1 MKYRHF
7 LAAMGLIGTQRV
19 TVRLDWSRLS
29 HPGERDLD
37 LSLGE
42 GGGRGAWLAGTGYM
56 AVMVFLMPAVNAAA
70 TCIHE
75 EVADGAKFQ
84 SQLLRDGHL
93 HFPWG
98 PLVLLENG
106 DECAPL
112 QVGEDQALLLGCHIA
127 FLVLLLFL
135 TFASCGDQEDEQERS
150 GKREVDKENGEE
162 KN

>member
-1 MKYRHF
+1 
-7 LAAMGLIGTQRV
+7 MGLIGTPRV
-19 TVRLDWSRLS
+19 TVRLDWSSLS

-70 TCIHE
+70 TCVHE
-75 EVADGAKFQ
+75 EVADSAVFK
-84 SQLLRDGHL
+84 SQLLRDGQL
-93 HFPWG
+93 HFLRG
-98 PLVLLENG
+98 TLILLENG

-112 QVGEDQALLLGCHIA
+112 QVGEDQTLLLGCHIA

-150 GKREVDKENGEE
+150 GKGKKTKKTE
-162 KN
+162 KKKIN